1 MYWVIQPFVV
11 CRHGCY
17 PRLWSW
23 GNGELGTH
31 HLSHDI
37 HFVWPFADLCF
48 RQTMDC
54 HCCGTWACSPG
65 SDEFR
70 RSSLIY
76 AALLMEFQIKFTR
89 CYISFLALLL
99 SGMALT
105 NLVCK
110 DENWD
115 QQEIKICNV
124 GSLRQ
129 LVSPLIFFG
138 DWCLLTV
145 LMISLVFK
153 RRLFWAFCLGCPT
166 SHFFHLHLFQFYIV
180 YLYFQFYLPLVTF
193 YPFN

>member
-1 MYWVIQPFVV
+1 
-11 CRHGCY
+11 
-17 PRLWSW
+17 
-23 GNGELGTH
+23 
-31 HLSHDI
+31 
-37 HFVWPFADLCF
+37 
-48 RQTMDC
+48 
-54 HCCGTWACSPG
+54 
-65 SDEFR
+65 
-70 RSSLIY
+70 
-76 AALLMEFQIKFTR
+76 MEFQIKFTC

-153 RRLFWAFCLGCPT
+153 RRLF
-166 SHFFHLHLFQFYIV
+166 
-180 YLYFQFYLPLVTF
+180 
-193 YPFN
+193 